1 MNLNAIKG
9 FQQLISAPAKRALEN
24 AQIRTLED
32 LSKFSENELLALHGI
47 GKSSIPKFK
56 EFLKSE
62 GLTFKS

>member
-47 GKSSIPKFK
+47 GKSSIP
-56 EFLKSE
+56 
-62 GLTFKS
+62 